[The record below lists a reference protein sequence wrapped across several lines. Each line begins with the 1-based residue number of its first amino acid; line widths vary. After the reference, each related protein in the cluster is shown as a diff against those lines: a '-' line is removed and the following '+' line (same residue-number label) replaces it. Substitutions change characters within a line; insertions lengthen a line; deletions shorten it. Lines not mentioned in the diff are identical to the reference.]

1 MSPQTAQPNDPV
13 ADGHD
18 HDHDH
23 EHGHDHDH
31 EQPQG
36 HDHGTADHDHR
47 HDRRSGPLGWLAA
60 LFHVGGHSH
69 GDEALIADPAF
80 AASQEGI
87 RVVWIALGL
96 LALTTVLQVAIYLL
110 SGSVA
115 LLADTVHNLG
125 DALNSIPLLIA
136 FYLARRLPTRRYNYG
151 YHRAEDVAGVLIVLS
166 IAFSA
171 AYIFYESINKFFNPG
186 EVTNLGAVAAAAVIG
201 FLGNEA
207 VAILQIRTGKRIGS
221 AALVADGQ
229 HARTDGLTSLAV
241 LLAAG
246 GVWLGFPLLDPII
259 GVLIGIAIL
268 FITWDATKTIWYRLM
283 DAVEPDTYDRAL
295 AIAQDQVGHHD
306 GLEQIRRLRLRWMG
320 HRLHADL
327 HIAVQADITLAEGH
341 DLAEQVRLG
350 LFRNMPLLSEAVVH
364 VDPWSADPDEYH
376 RATQSREPAPRP
388 IAESRLD

>member
-1 MSPQTAQPNDPV
+1 MSSPTVQPDHPV
-13 ADGHD
+13 ANGHD

-23 EHGHDHDH
+23 PHDHDH
-31 EQPQG
+31 DHD
-36 HDHGTADHDHR
+36 HDHGH
-47 HDRRSGPLGWLAA
+47 RSGPLGWLAA
-60 LFHVGGHSH
+60 VFHIGGHSH
-69 GDEALIADPAF
+69 DDEALIADPAF

-166 IAFSA
+166 ILFSA
-171 AYIFYESINKFFNPG
+171 AYIFYESINKFFNPS
-186 EVTNLGAVAAAAVIG
+186 EVSNLGAVAAAALIG

-241 LLAAG
+241 LLAAA

-268 FITWDATKTIWYRLM
+268 FITWDAAKTIWYRLM
-283 DAVEPDTYDRAL
+283 DAVEPETYDQAL
-295 AIAQDQVGHHD
+295 AIAQDQVSHHN

-320 HRLHADL
+320 HRLHADVYV
-327 HIAVQADITLAEGH
+327 AVQPDLTLAEGH
-341 DLAEQVRLG
+341 YLAEQVRLG
-350 LFRNMPLLSEAVVH
+350 LFRNMPRLSEAIVH

-376 RATQSREPAPRP
+376 RTTLQREPVPGP
-388 IAESRLD
+388 IVDV

>member
-1 MSPQTAQPNDPV
+1 LLDGNDREH
-13 ADGHD
+13 DHEYGIEHD

-23 EHGHDHDH
+23 PHDDDHAHDHDH
-31 EQPQG
+31 HQE
-36 HDHGTADHDHR
+36 
-47 HDRRSGPLGWLAA
+47 GPTGLLGWIAA
-60 LFHVGGHSH
+60 VFHIGGHSH

-87 RVVWIALGL
+87 RTVWIALGL

-166 IAFSA
+166 ILFSA
-171 AYIFYESINKFFNPG
+171 AYIFYESINKFFNPS
-186 EVTNLGAVAAAAVIG
+186 EVTNLLAVAAAALIG
-201 FLGNEA
+201 FLGNEG
-207 VAILQIRTGKRIGS
+207 VAMLQIRTGRRIGS

-241 LLAAG
+241 LLAAA

-259 GVLIGIAIL
+259 GVLIGVAIL

-283 DAVEPDTYDRAL
+283 DAVEPETYDQAL
-295 AIAQDQVGHHD
+295 AVAQDQVGHHD

-327 HIAVQADITLAEGH
+327 HIAVQPDLTLAEGH

-350 LFRNMPLLSEAVVH
+350 LFRNMPLLSEAIVH
-364 VDPWSADPDEYH
+364 VDPWSPDPGEYH
-376 RATQSREPAPRP
+376 RATLSREPAPRP